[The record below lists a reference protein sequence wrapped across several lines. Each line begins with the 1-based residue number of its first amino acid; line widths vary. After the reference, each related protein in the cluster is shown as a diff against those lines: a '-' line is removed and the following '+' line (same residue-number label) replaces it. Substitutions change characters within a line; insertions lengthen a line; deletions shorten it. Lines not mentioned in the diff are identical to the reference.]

1 MAWDQYWQL
10 MSDITFT
17 DTEVTGE
24 NVAASRPWP
33 SWSIIVRRHLDQYG
47 GHRRSALSCPVLPT
61 TVRHH
66 PGRQGHGGVPHGLS
80 PVSTIIVRRVLD
92 RRGGHGGERHGL
104 SSVLSI
110 TVRRHRHRQEGHR
123 RERHGLDLDLGRA
136 EGVDRGARYG
146 PASAV
151 TRKVKTSGTDE
162 SGSALGSVCHLL
174 SDVTLT
180 SADVMEERVPR
191 PWLRTSAIARRHLH
205 RHGGRGRE

>member
-1 MAWDQYWQL
+1 MASDQFWQL
-10 MSDITFT
+10 LSDITFA
-17 DTEVTGE
+17 DAEVTGE
-24 NVAASRPWP
+24 YVSASRTWP
-33 SWSIIVRRHLDQYG
+33 SGSIIVRRRLDQYG
-47 GHRRSALSCPVLPT
+47 GHRRSALPCPVLPA

-66 PGRQGHGGVPHGLS
+66 PGRHGQGGGRHGLG
-80 PVSTIIVRRVLD
+80 PVSTIDVRRALD
-92 RRGGHGGERHGL
+92 RLGGHGGERHGL

-110 TVRRHRHRQEGHR
+110 TVRRHRQRQEGHR
-123 RERHGLDLDLGRA
+123 REHHGLALDLGRA

-162 SGSALGSVCHLL
+162 SGSALGSVCHSL

-180 SADVMEERVPR
+180 SAEVMEERVPR